1 MTCGHSDLS
10 TRKIPNMTSD
20 FKSHPPRGASVIVG
34 MSGGVDSAVAAALL
48 IQQGYAVRGLFMKN
62 WDEDDDTE
70 YCTAR
75 VDLADAQGVCDL
87 LGIELL
93 TANFAAEY
101 WDDVFAT
108 FLDAYRNNLTPN
120 PDVLCNREIKFRQF
134 RDYAKTLGAQFIA
147 TGHYARLKESAGV
160 PVLCKGVDSGKD
172 QSYFLQALSAEQLQ
186 NVLFPVGHLWKRE
199 VREIAA
205 QLGLPNK
212 EKKDS
217 TGICFIGERRFSDFL
232 ARYLPRKP
240 GRIADTEGRTRGQHT
255 GLAYYTI
262 GQRQGLGIGGQASG
276 VEAPWY
282 VTDKRVHDNTLL
294 VSQHAEDL
302 TGDWLV
308 AQNVNWIGSAPDLP
322 MPCHAKIRYRQTDQE
337 AQVSQRADG
346 QLLVRFSIP
355 QRAITPGQYVCFYRG
370 EQVLGGATITCGG
383 QS

>member
-1 MTCGHSDLS
+1 MTCGHYWLGP
-10 TRKIPNMTSD
+10 RKIPNMTSD
-20 FKSHPPRGASVIVG
+20 IISYPQHGASVIVG

-48 IQQGYAVRGLFMKN
+48 IEQGYAVRGLFMKN

-70 YCTAR
+70 YCTAK
-75 VDLADAQGVCDL
+75 VDMADAKGVCDL

-147 TGHYARLKESAGV
+147 TGHYARLQETQGL

-172 QSYFLQALSAEQLQ
+172 QSYFLQALSPWQLQ
-186 NVLFPVGHLWKRE
+186 NVLFPVGHLWKHE
-199 VREIAA
+199 VRQIAA
-205 QLGLPNK
+205 RLGLPNK
-212 EKKDS
+212 AKKDS

-232 ARYLPRKP
+232 ARYLPREP
-240 GRIADTEGRTRGQHT
+240 GRITDIEGRTLGQHT

-282 VTDKRVHDNTLL
+282 VTDKRVHDNTLV
-294 VSQHAEDL
+294 VSQLPQDL
-302 TGDWLV
+302 SGNWLA
-308 AQNVNWIGSAPDLP
+308 AQDVNWIASVPDLP
-322 MPCHAKIRYRQTDQE
+322 LHCRAKIRYRQADQE
-337 AQVSQRADG
+337 VHVFHRADG